1 MMQKLSY
8 VLKPLCF
15 FSTSTCHIQ
24 NGQNH
29 SSSSVEDAIL
39 HALLEIWDRFLWAQ
53 EFHTKLSSDLRR
65 VGIWVG
71 SGIIWCGSYWRTV
84 YMYMLMY
91 ICMLRYVYIISVHLQ
106 IIRSY
111 MMVDQNS
118 FIRERPFF
126 ARIKILFRES
136 SRTPCLKFRET
147 HVEQQPLMKIH
158 SSSAI
163 NHTKLSLIT
172 SS

>member
-29 SSSSVEDAIL
+29 SSSSIEDAIL

-71 SGIIWCGSYWRTV
+71 SGIIWCGSYWKDCVYVYVNV
-84 YMYMLMY
+84 YMYVK
-91 ICMLRYVYIISVHLQ
+91 ICVHHQ
-106 IIRSY
+106 CTSTNYSY

-126 ARIKILFRES
+126 ARIKILFRKS